1 MTGPWWDSAACLGLA
16 DRECDPWHPTGRD
29 IWAANGAGYDAYAE
43 ARAIC
48 AGCPVTVECLTDAA
62 TMPDS
67 ILRHGGMRAG
77 LTPEQLVRRFDRP
90 AVRGTA
96 ITPELVAR
104 AARAYA
110 AGRPLGDVA
119 LAEHVCQRRLRDALT
134 GAGVAIRGRG
144 TVTA

>member
-1 MTGPWWDSAACLGLA
+1 MTWRAAAACLGLA
-16 DRECDPWHPTGRD
+16 TRWDDPWHPSGRD
-29 IWAANGAGYDAYAE
+29 IWAANGAGIDAYAE

-48 AGCPVTVECLTDAA
+48 AGCPVTVECLADAA

-77 LTPEQLVRRFDRP
+77 LTPEELVERFDHP

-104 AARAYA
+104 AARAYTS
-110 AGRPLGDVA
+110 GRPLADVA
-119 LAEHVCQRRLRDALT
+119 LAEHVGQRRLRDALT
-134 GAGVAIRGRG
+134 AAGVTIRGTAAR